1 MADLHIT
8 RTIRAKPDVIF
19 DAFTKPLH
27 LMPYLKLILL
37 AAVFFAASL
46 KIQPINAQD
55 MNPKITTFL
64 MFEGQAEE
72 AITFYTSLFD
82 DSEIIRITKY
92 SLADAQGIGYPEAEG
107 TVQNGL
113 FTLNGYQYM
122 AFDSYGHNFTFTPA
136 ISLFVQCD
144 TEEELETLYSKLME
158 SGTAAMPLGDYGF
171 STKFGWVQDRYGVSW
186 QLNYGD
192 LIYE

>member
-1 MADLHIT
+1 
-8 RTIRAKPDVIF
+8 
-19 DAFTKPLH
+19 
-27 LMPYLKLILL
+27 MPYLNLIVF
-37 AAVFFAASL
+37 AVVLSTAV
-46 KIQPINAQD
+46 ITNQPVNAQD

-64 MFEGQAEE
+64 MFEGQAED

-82 DSEIIRITKY
+82 DSEVLRINKY
-92 SLADAQGIGYPEAEG
+92 SASDAQGIGYPEAEG

-113 FTLNGYQYM
+113 FTLNGRQYM

-144 TEEELETLYSKLME
+144 SEEELETLYDKLME
-158 SGTAAMPLGDYGF
+158 GGTAAMPLGDYGF

-186 QLNYGD
+186 QLNYGG
-192 LIYE
+192 LVYE